1 MFGKYKVK
9 DIDKLRFF
17 DHPSAVVKLHH
28 KCCGKFKG
36 MKSEQDQCSKLQRI
50 TRLAIAICQ
59 KLADS
64 KY

>member
-17 DHPSAVVKLHH
+17 DHPSAVVKLQHCFNH

-36 MKSEQDQCSKLQRI
+36 MRSEQDQCSKLR
-50 TRLAIAICQ
+50 
-59 KLADS
+59 
-64 KY
+64 